1 MIHTISVIILMFHI
15 ISTFKTIFG
24 WLCKSIV
31 PFTLQG
37 GDFQNA
43 PFSTL
48 EIFMKVFVKLS
59 SKTFTLWL
67 LVGSKELVLGAYFV
81 SSHTSSL

>member
-1 MIHTISVIILMFHI
+1 MFHI
-15 ISTFKTIFG
+15 ISTFKTIFS

-31 PFTLQG
+31 QFTLQG
-37 GDFQNA
+37 DDFQNV

-59 SKTFTLWL
+59 S
-67 LVGSKELVLGAYFV
+67 VGSKELVLGAYFV
-81 SSHTSSL
+81 PSHTSSL